1 MDSSY
6 IVLDIPINSNEQP
19 LAQTTYQLDSAKNGS
34 AVSNFLNTYQNPVI
48 KFLVKLNTDNEI
60 TGLWVGMD
68 SKPQLFSFAVY
79 PDQQSNFTLHLNG
92 EDFVMSTTFLWQIL
106 VKTGVLFILK
116 LSPYFRQSAIDKGLG
131 NAQLRNYMY
140 SERKGQTLQSGEF
153 WLLRI
158 EALLKA

>member
-1 MDSSY
+1 MAIASALRKGSTYSFTDDDVNCTNTECFIQFPSSNDNTIRLVITAYLDSSY

-48 KFLVKLNTDNEI
+48 KFLVKLSTDNEI

-92 EDFVMSTTFLWQIL
+92 EDFVMSTTFL
-106 VKTGVLFILK
+106 
-116 LSPYFRQSAIDKGLG
+116 
-131 NAQLRNYMY
+131 
-140 SERKGQTLQSGEF
+140 
-153 WLLRI
+153 
-158 EALLKA
+158 